1 MMAKRLTITIPD
13 ELAERLELHR
23 DRVNV
28 SRVAAGAIEA
38 VLRDLEAQQALSRT
52 SPKGLVAKMRRGIRG
67 VAAVDE
73 RQGRS
78 AASFWAG
85 RLDEET
91 LVQAAQY
98 LRDVEF
104 PENYEELDSI
114 GVSLE
119 DVVGL
124 WENDLEQ
131 EIKEL
136 MLQGEVTNRD
146 AYLLGWYK
154 GMQDILL
161 EAYDEASES
170 MDESDDE
177 EGE

>member
-1 MMAKRLTITIPD
+1 MAKRLTITIPD

-52 SPKGLVAKMRRGIRG
+52 SPKGLVAKMRRSIRG
-67 VAAVDE
+67 VAAADE

-78 AASFWAG
+78 DASFWAS

-91 LVQAAQY
+91 LLQAAQY
-98 LRDVEF
+98 LSDVEF
-104 PENYEELDSI
+104 PDNYEELGNI

-119 DVVGL
+119 DVLGL
-124 WENDLEQ
+124 WKDNLED
-131 EIKEL
+131 EIKAL
-136 MLQGEVTNRD
+136 VLQGEITNRD

-170 MDESDDE
+170 MDKSDDE